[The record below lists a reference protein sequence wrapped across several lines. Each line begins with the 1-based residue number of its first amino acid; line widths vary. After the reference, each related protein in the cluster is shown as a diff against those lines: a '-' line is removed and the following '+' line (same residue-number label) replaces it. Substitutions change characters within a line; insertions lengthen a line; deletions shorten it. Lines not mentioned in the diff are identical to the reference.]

1 MEKLDYVDKPE
12 YVDNLNYIEES
23 DCIRVVLIDMP
34 PAIHG
39 FTVSDGFGFYTVVLN
54 PRLSAE
60 MQRMAYNHEISHIKN
75 GDFDR
80 MQDANRDM
88 MDDMSIDQL
97 EKIRHEL

>member
-12 YVDNLNYIEES
+12 YVDNLNYIEEP
-23 DCIRVVLIDMP
+23 DCIRVALIDMP

-54 PRLSAE
+54 PRLSVE
-60 MQRMAYNHEISHIKN
+60 MQRKTYYHEISHIQN

-88 MDDMSIDQL
+88 MDDMSLDQL
-97 EKIRHEL
+97 EKIRHDL

>member
-12 YVDNLNYIEES
+12 YVDNLNYIEEP

-54 PRLSAE
+54 PRLSVE
-60 MQRMAYNHEISHIKN
+60 MQRKTYYHEYLIFKTGILTEC
-75 GDFDR
+75 R
-80 MQDANRDM
+80 MP
-88 MDDMSIDQL
+88 I
-97 EKIRHEL
+97 EI